1 MQSVQHK
8 IPNGAGH
15 LLSLHQTWDE
25 ARLDRRKR
33 PVVIVP
39 GYGMNSYIFSWHPRG
54 LSLEGFLAA
63 EGYEVWRAD
72 LRGQGDSRRTFGT
85 DDYGL
90 KDLALTDLGVVID
103 VMLARTQTGA
113 ERVTMMGCSLG
124 GTIML
129 LHAALRPEHRIGA
142 MVAMGTPVRW
152 VKVHPML
159 RAAFVS
165 PWLVGKLP
173 LRGTRA
179 LCEAA
184 LPRIARLTPWLLK
197 IYMNPEI
204 VDTQAA
210 REMVKT
216 VEDPNRYVNR
226 EIAEWIRRGD
236 LVVGGLNLAEALPAM
251 EQPFLCVYANGDGIV
266 PPETAS
272 FVYRQIGSAQK
283 ALLEVGSRE
292 VQMAHADMFV
302 SNEAHARVFTPIARW
317 LEENAI

>member
-8 IPNGAGH
+8 IPNGTGF

-25 ARLDRRKR
+25 ARLDRGKR

-54 LSLEGFLAA
+54 LSLEGYLAA

-72 LRGQGDSRRTFGT
+72 LRGQGDSQRTGGR
-85 DDYGL
+85 DDYRL

-103 VMLARTQTGA
+103 AMLARTRTGA
-113 ERVTMMGCSLG
+113 DRVTMMGCSLG

-129 LHAALRPEHRIGA
+129 LHAALRPAHRIGA
-142 MVAMGTPVRW
+142 MVGMGSPVRW

-179 LCEAA
+179 LCEVA
-184 LPRIARLTPWLLK
+184 LPRVARLTPWLLK

-204 VDTQAA
+204 VDIEAA

-216 VEDPNRYVNR
+216 VEDPNRHVNR

-236 LVVGGLNLAEALPAM
+236 LVVDGENLAEALPAIT
-251 EQPFLCVYANGDGIV
+251 QPFLCVYANGDGIV
-266 PPETAS
+266 PPETAR
-272 FVYRQIGSAQK
+272 FVYQHIGSTRK

-302 SNEAHARVFTPIARW
+302 SSEAHARVFAPIAQW
-317 LEENAI
+317 LAENAT